1 MIWNNTQKLKY
12 GGEKMNKIFIKNIL
26 IVVSLKVD
34 NSMYVQKYKSHFA
47 LQIGKKNL
55 LLVETKVKIL
65 MILKFKSYRIRRCNS
80 IWSWICL
87 VDSNAKIIEFQIPK
101 TEIKAFADVSLILQY
116 NTIQLAF
123 SDTPKQN

>member
-47 LQIGKKNL
+47 LQI
-55 LLVETKVKIL
+55 E
-65 MILKFKSYRIRRCNS
+65 
-80 IWSWICL
+80 
-87 VDSNAKIIEFQIPK
+87 
-101 TEIKAFADVSLILQY
+101 SL
-116 NTIQLAF
+116 
-123 SDTPKQN
+123 P